1 MLAVLFY
8 LGLIIT
14 QCVWTSVFETGAT
27 SAAMFQLVVIIT
39 QCVWTSVSEIGMD
52 VCIALSAGDD
62 NNTVCVD

>member
-14 QCVWTSVFETGAT
+14 QCVWTSVTET
-27 SAAMFQLVVIIT
+27 
-39 QCVWTSVSEIGMD
+39 GMD
-52 VCIALSAGDD
+52 VGSTVLPGAD

>member
-1 MLAVLFY
+1 M
-8 LGLIIT
+8 
-14 QCVWTSVFETGAT
+14 WTSVSEIAMDVSF
-27 SAAMFQLVVIIT
+27 SALLFQLVMTIT